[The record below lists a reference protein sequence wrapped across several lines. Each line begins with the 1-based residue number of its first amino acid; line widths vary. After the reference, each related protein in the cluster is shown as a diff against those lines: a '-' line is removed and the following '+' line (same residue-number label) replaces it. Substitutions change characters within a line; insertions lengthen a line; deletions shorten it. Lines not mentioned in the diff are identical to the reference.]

1 MPEAVA
7 IGELPPQT
15 ASASALLVCPA
26 CRGPLARVPSQAQC
40 AGCGAVYRGV
50 NGAYDFAATGAAR
63 PDERQHYENKYE
75 ARRRG
80 AAAPYDAAAWA
91 RRWNDAHWPEGQVI
105 LRRIG
110 DCRGRVILALGNGA
124 SVKELFFAERGAILL
139 HSDLSLSGPLAAMDA
154 FELAERADRV
164 GFHAMD
170 AYRLPLP
177 DASVDIV
184 YGFEF
189 VHHLPDV
196 GAFFDE
202 ARRVLKPGGS
212 CLFFDHGYSPLWQGL
227 KMSALRPVMKA
238 AHWLHGISPEDR
250 RATYAGGYREA
261 DMSALAAA
269 HGFASA
275 WFERTT
281 LFQYVLVNGVGK
293 LLGWERPQWC
303 YRIPGRIGG
312 ALDRLLTARIGVLKR
327 SRVEMVWG
335 FVKP

>member
-1 MPEAVA
+1 MLDALA
-7 IGELPPQT
+7 MQT
-15 ASASALLVCPA
+15 TAPAAARAAALLVCPA
-26 CRGPLARVPSQAQC
+26 CRGALTQIPPQAQC
-40 AGCGAVYRGV
+40 DACGAVYRGV
-50 NGAYDFAATGAAR
+50 DGAYDFATTGAAR
-63 PDERQHYENKYE
+63 PDEREHYEQKYE
-75 ARRRG
+75 ARRHTARV
-80 AAAPYDAAAWA
+80 PYDAAAWS
-91 RRWNDAHWPEGQVI
+91 RRWNDPHWPEGQVI

-110 DCRGRVILALGNGA
+110 DCRGRVILTLGNGA
-124 SVKELFFAERGAILL
+124 SAKELFFADRGATLL
-139 HSDLSLSGPLAAMDA
+139 HSDLSLSGPLAAKHA
-154 FELAERADRV
+154 FELGDRADRV

-196 GAFFDE
+196 GGFFDE

-212 CLFFDHGYSPLWQGL
+212 CIFFDHGYSPLWQGL
-227 KMSALRPVMKA
+227 KLSVLRPVMKA
-238 AHWLHGISPEDR
+238 AHWLHGISPEDL
-250 RATYAGGYREA
+250 RATYAGGYREEK
-261 DMSALAAA
+261 MSALAEA
-269 HGFASA
+269 HGFRSA

-281 LFQYVLVNGVGK
+281 LFQYVFVNGVGK
-293 LLGWERPQWC
+293 LLGWERPLWC

-312 ALDRLLTARIGVLKR
+312 TLDRLVTERIDALRR

>member
-1 MPEAVA
+1 MHDAVA
-7 IGELPPQT
+7 AAVLPAGTST
-15 ASASALLVCPA
+15 AAALLVCPG
-26 CRGPLARVPSQAQC
+26 CRGALARASEEARC

-50 NGAYDFAATGAAR
+50 DGAYDFAASGAAR
-63 PDERQHYENKYE
+63 PDEREHYEHKYA
-75 ARRRG
+75 ARQRDTP
-80 AAAPYDAAAWA
+80 APYDAAAWA
-91 RRWNDAHWPEGQVI
+91 RRWHDPHWPEGQVI

-110 DCRGRVILALGNGA
+110 DCRGRVILTLGNGA
-124 SVKELFFAERGAILL
+124 SVKELFFAERGATLL
-139 HSDLSLSGPLAAMDA
+139 HSDLSLSGPLAAKRA
-154 FELAERADRV
+154 FAHSASVERVA
-164 GFHAMD
+164 FHAMD

-177 DASVDIV
+177 DASVDVV

-202 ARRVLKPGGS
+202 ARRVLTPGGA

-227 KMSALRPVMKA
+227 KMSILRPVMKA

-269 HGFASA
+269 HGFTGA

-281 LFQYVLVNGVGK
+281 LFQYVLVNGIGK
-293 LLGWERPQWC
+293 LLGWERPMWC
-303 YRIPGRIGG
+303 YRVPGRIGRT
-312 ALDRLLTARIGVLKR
+312 LDGLLTDRIGPLKR

-335 FVKP
+335 FTKP

>member
-1 MPEAVA
+1 MRDVVA
-7 IGELPPQT
+7 IDVTPAPPAT
-15 ASASALLVCPA
+15 ASALLVCPG
-26 CRGPLARVPSQAQC
+26 CRGPLSRVPWQAAC
-40 AGCGAVYRGV
+40 AKCGAVYRGV
-50 NGAYDFAATGAAR
+50 NGAYDFASSGAAR
-63 PDERQHYENKYE
+63 PDERQHYEHKYE
-75 ARRRG
+75 ARRGG
-80 AAAPYDAAAWA
+80 AAVPYDAAAWA
-91 RRWNDAHWPEGQVI
+91 SRWNDPHWPEGQVI

-124 SVKELFFAERGAILL
+124 SVKELYFADRGATLL
-139 HSDLSLSGPLAAMDA
+139 HSDLSLSGPLAAMHA
-154 FELAERADRV
+154 FELADRADRV
-164 GFHAMD
+164 AFHAMD

-177 DASVDIV
+177 DASVDVV

-196 GAFFDE
+196 GGFFDE

-227 KMSALRPVMKA
+227 KMSLLRPLMKT

-261 DMSALAAA
+261 EMSALAER
-269 HGFASA
+269 HGFTAA

-281 LFQYVLVNGVGK
+281 LFQYVFVNGVGK
-293 LLGWERPQWC
+293 LLGWERPLWC
-303 YRIPGRIGG
+303 YRVPGRIGG
-312 ALDRLLTARIGVLKR
+312 WFDRALTARVGALDR